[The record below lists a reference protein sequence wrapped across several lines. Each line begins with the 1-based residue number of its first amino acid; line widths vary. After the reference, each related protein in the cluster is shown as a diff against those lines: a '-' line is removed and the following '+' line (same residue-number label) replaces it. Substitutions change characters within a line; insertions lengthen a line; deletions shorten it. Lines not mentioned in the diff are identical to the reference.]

1 MIEIIQSILAPA
13 VMISAGALMSLAQFS
28 RYTAVVAQLRSLHR
42 ERITIDQ
49 KLSHVEADDREQLLR
64 RVKSLE
70 HQSDQMLIHV
80 TTIKNALRL
89 LVWGILLMMLW
100 SLTVGASLVFSIL
113 SFVAV
118 GLFILGLIAMS
129 AGLYL
134 VLIELRVSLE
144 AIEFE
149 QENIKHL

>member
-1 MIEIIQSILAPA
+1 
-13 VMISAGALMSLAQFS
+13 
-28 RYTAVVAQLRSLHR
+28 
-42 ERITIDQ
+42 
-49 KLSHVEADDREQLLR
+49 
-64 RVKSLE
+64 
-70 HQSDQMLIHV
+70 MLIHV

-89 LVWGILLMMLW
+89 LVWGILLMMLC

-118 GLFILGLIAMS
+118 GFFILGLIAMS